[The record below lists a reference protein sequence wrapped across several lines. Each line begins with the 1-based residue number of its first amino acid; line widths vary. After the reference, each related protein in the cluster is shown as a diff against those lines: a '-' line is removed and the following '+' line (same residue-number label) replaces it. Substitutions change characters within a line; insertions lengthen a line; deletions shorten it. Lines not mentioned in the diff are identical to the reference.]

1 MNERIKKLANIWA
14 NRRAED
20 EQLGIIYT
28 FSEKA
33 LDAFTERVV
42 QEYLSEFETDMLKIK
57 ERLNSYERTN

>member
-20 EQLGIIYT
+20 EQLGITYT

-33 LDAFTERVV
+33 LDAFAEYVV
-42 QEYLSEFETDMLKIK
+42 KEYLSDFETDVSKIK
-57 ERLNSYERTN
+57 ERLNSYEQTN

>member
-20 EQLGIIYT
+20 EQLGITYT

-33 LDAFTERVV
+33 LDAFAEYVV
-42 QEYLSEFETDMLKIK
+42 KEYLSDFETDVSKIK

>member
-1 MNERIKKLANIWA
+1 MNRRIEKLANIWA

-33 LDAFTERVV
+33 LDAFAEQVIK
-42 QEYLSEFETDMLKIK
+42 EYLSEFETDVLKIK
-57 ERLNSYERTN
+57 ERLNSYEQTN

>member
-1 MNERIKKLANIWA
+1 MNQRIKKLANIWA

-33 LDAFTERVV
+33 LDAFAEQVIK
-42 QEYLSEFETDMLKIK
+42 EYLSEFETDVLKIK
-57 ERLNSYERTN
+57 ERLNSYEQTN

>member
-1 MNERIKKLANIWA
+1 MKQRIEKLANIWA

-33 LDAFTERVV
+33 LDAFAEQVIK
-42 QEYLSEFETDMLKIK
+42 EYLSEFETDVLKIK
-57 ERLNSYERTN
+57 ERLNSYEQTN